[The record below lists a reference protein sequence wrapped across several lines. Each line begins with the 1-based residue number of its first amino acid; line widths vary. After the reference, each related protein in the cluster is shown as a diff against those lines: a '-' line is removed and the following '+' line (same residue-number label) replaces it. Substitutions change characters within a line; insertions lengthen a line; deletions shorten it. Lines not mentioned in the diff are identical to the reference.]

1 MADRREYIEALEG
14 LRGSRVITYITGDRD
29 HCRAQISGDAVRP
42 LFDVLRQIGPVEKID
57 LFLYSRGGDT
67 EVPWRIASALRQ
79 YCETW
84 SILIPFRANSAATLL
99 ALGADEIIF
108 GKHGELGPIDPT
120 RYLRQPGSA
129 VEEGI
134 SVEDVMAYLRF
145 VQEEVGL
152 SDQSA
157 LTESLAHLSEN
168 VGAVSLGAVHRIRSH
183 IQDVALRMLTSQ
195 KEPLS
200 EHIREKIVDTLA
212 TRVYAHGHA
221 IGCKEAREMNLRA
234 VAAPDD
240 IEIAMWNLLCKYE
253 QDLKLRETPDIEA
266 GIARQGTTIEDI
278 AIAVVESTETIF
290 EFQGRFEI
298 NIVRQ
303 IPPGLQITPDLQIP
317 PKWDPEESQ
326 GIIQEILQQIA
337 PTVEQAVQRA
347 LREQAP
353 PARIVFG
360 FKGGKWTKVPK
371 PPNNLENT
379 L

>member
-1 MADRREYIEALEG
+1 MADRREYIEALES

-57 LFLYSRGGDT
+57 LFLYSRGGDA

-99 ALGADEIIF
+99 ALGADEIVF

-120 RYLRQPGSA
+120 QFFQQPGSA
-129 VEEGI
+129 ARGGI

-145 VQEEVGL
+145 AQEEVGL
-152 SDQSA
+152 SDQSVLA
-157 LTESLAHLSEN
+157 ESLAHLSEN
-168 VGAVSLGAVHRIRSH
+168 VGAVTLGSVHRIRSH
-183 IQDVALRMLTSQ
+183 IQDVALRMLASQ
-195 KEPLS
+195 EEPLG
-200 EHIREKIVDTLA
+200 EHIRETIVETLA

-240 IEIAMWNLLCKYE
+240 VEIAMWNLLCKYE
-253 QDLKLRETPDIEA
+253 QDLKLRETPDINIEA
-266 GIARQGTTIEDI
+266 GVSGRGKITEDI

-290 EFQGRFEI
+290 EFRGRFEI
-298 NIVRQ
+298 NTVRQ
-303 IPPGLQITPDLQIP
+303 IPPGLQITPNLQIP
-317 PKWDPEESQ
+317 PEWAPERHQ
-326 GIIQEILQQIA
+326 GIIQEILYQIEPA
-337 PTVEQAVQRA
+337 VKQAVQRA
-347 LREQAP
+347 LIEQNP
-353 PARIVFG
+353 PVQIVFG
-360 FKGGKWTKVPK
+360 FKGGKWVKVSP
-371 PPNNLENT
+371 
-379 L
+379 